1 MLFLFY
7 SSVGATITVDTGSCN
22 ETSPGVYLNPGD
34 TVILNCNVTNP
45 PAGLNLLAWNV
56 PIGDST
62 PLVLVS
68 FFPSASNSLFSA
80 TLMSAND
87 DARTISSQ
95 LMFTASETLDEMKV
109 TCITNGSP
117 QSEDTCTLLVTSK
130 QMKSNEYHYKFLNYN
145 VWATIFF
152 QALDRE

>member
-1 MLFLFY
+1 M
-7 SSVGATITVDTGSCN
+7 DTGSCN

-62 PLVLVS
+62 PLVLSS
-68 FFPSASNSLFSA
+68 FHSSISNSLFSA
-80 TLMSAND
+80 TLTSADD

-109 TCITNGSP
+109 TCKNNENPS
-117 QSEDTCTLLVTSK
+117 SEDTCTLLVTSK
-130 QMKSNEYHYKFLNYN
+130 
-145 VWATIFF
+145 
-152 QALDRE
+152 